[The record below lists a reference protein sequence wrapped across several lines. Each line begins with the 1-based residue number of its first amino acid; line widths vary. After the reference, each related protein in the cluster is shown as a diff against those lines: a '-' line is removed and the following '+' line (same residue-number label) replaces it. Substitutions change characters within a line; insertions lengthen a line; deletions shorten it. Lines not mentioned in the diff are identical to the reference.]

1 MRVKRVAVIG
11 AGWSGAAAARRLHD
25 GGMAVEVFEATEVV
39 GGHSRA
45 ERLNG
50 VLYEPNG
57 PHVFH
62 TSHPRVAERRSPL
75 RPRPALLTP
84 APHHREDRR

>member
-25 GGMAVEVFEATEVV
+25 GGVAVEVFEATEVV

-62 TSHPRVAERRSPL
+62 TSHPGWPTSFTASASSGATHTGCSP
-75 RPRPALLTP
+75 P
-84 APHHREDRR
+84 